1 MYFISDIKKMLSSRI
16 VQITFIFLLV
26 TMLADPISVLIH
38 ARRYTGF
45 FENIGANP
53 FQFWL
58 LMNSASWGNKV
69 YNMLFWVIPV
79 LATGMIYYNEQSSS
93 MSKFLVVRKSKLRY
107 MLSKVISV
115 FSFTF
120 AFCMFLLSLNLLLT
134 FLIFDVRAPF
144 TEQYQRLVP
153 NAGTFG

>member
-69 YNMLFWVIPV
+69 YNILFWVIPV
-79 LATGMIYYNEQSSS
+79 LATIMNNQ
-93 MSKFLVVRKSKLRY
+93 V
-107 MLSKVISV
+107 
-115 FSFTF
+115 
-120 AFCMFLLSLNLLLT
+120 
-134 FLIFDVRAPF
+134 
-144 TEQYQRLVP
+144 Q
-153 NAGTFG
+153 

>member
-69 YNMLFWVIPV
+69 YNILFWVIPV
-79 LATGMIYYNEQSSS
+79 LATGMLLIRVGET
-93 MSKFLVVRKSKLRY
+93 KCFG
-107 MLSKVISV
+107 VI
-115 FSFTF
+115 
-120 AFCMFLLSLNLLLT
+120 LLLAVGYT
-134 FLIFDVRAPF
+134 FLKLSYSPLDSSAFLYRFALGGIIYSLLCFLEITALKKIYMEDWTDYENRC
-144 TEQYQRLVP
+144 Y
-153 NAGTFG
+153 